1 MPDVTMPPPVLV
13 ESDADLKALAQSLA
27 RRSRVAFDT
36 ESNSLY
42 AYQERVC
49 LIQCSTEDTDYIID
63 TLAIADLSPL
73 APILA
78 DAAIEKVLHGAEYD
92 VIVLKRDF
100 GFQVNNLFDT
110 RVAARTLGMERTGLG
125 NLLQEAFGARLDKR
139 LQRANWGRRPLP
151 TDLLD
156 YARLDTRYLLPL
168 RDRLA
173 QALRDE
179 GRWQEALEL
188 CEYLT
193 RLEPTE
199 NHFDPKGFWR
209 IAGAHRLSPRQRAI
223 LKELYLFRE
232 QAASRMDRPPFKVM
246 NDGTLL
252 AIAQT
257 EPQDLAALRDLP
269 GMTAGQVR
277 RYGQRV
283 LAAVARGRSAH
294 PPKRPARAAR
304 DEVVQD
310 RYERL
315 RQWRKKKARQ
325 HGVES
330 DLILPRELLISLAR
344 RPPRDMDSLRQHMAP
359 LEWRFQTY
367 GAELLNLLRT

>member
-1 MPDVTMPPPVLV
+1 MPDVNMPPPILV
-13 ESDADLKALAQSLA
+13 ESDSDLKALAQDLA
-27 RRSRVAFDT
+27 RHSRVAFDT

-42 AYQERVC
+42 AYQEQVC
-49 LIQCSTEDTDYIID
+49 LIQCSTEDADYIID
-63 TLAIADLSPL
+63 SLAIADLSPL

-92 VIVLKRDF
+92 LVVLKRDF
-100 GFQVNNLFDT
+100 GFQVHNLFDT

-125 NLLQEAFGARLDKR
+125 NLLEEAFGARLDKR

-151 TDLLD
+151 ADLLD

-173 QALRDE
+173 RALRE
-179 GRWQEALEL
+179 AGRWQEALEF

-199 NHFDPKGFWR
+199 NDFDPKGFWR

-252 AIAQT
+252 AIAQA
-257 EPQDLAALRDLP
+257 EPRDLTALRDLP
-269 GMTAGQVR
+269 GMTTGQVR

-283 LAAVARGRSAH
+283 LEAVARGRSAL
-294 PPKRPARAAR
+294 PPQRPARAAR
-304 DEVVQD
+304 DEAVQE

-330 DLILPRELLISLAR
+330 DLILPRELLISMAR
-344 RPPRDMDSLRQHMAP
+344 RPPRDMDSLRQYMAP

-367 GAELLNLLRT
+367 GPELLKLLRT